1 MYNGEYTCE
10 DCVYWK
16 EKTARINEIQTFNYG
31 RHLNLPQYRCIKTD
45 LVITKNGVPV
55 ISNICKSFFKMSFE
69 AKMRKAVLR
78 ESK

>member
-10 DCVYWK
+10 DCVH
-16 EKTARINEIQTFNYG
+16 YG
-31 RHLNLPQYRCIKTD
+31 QQQYLCSETGLI
-45 LVITKNGVPV
+45 ITKNGVPV
-55 ISNICKSFFKMSFE
+55 IGNVCKDNFKMSFE

>member
-10 DCVYWK
+10 DCVYWSK
-16 EKTARINEIQTFNYG
+16 KVKTNYYG
-31 RHLNLPQYRCIKTD
+31 MFDCNAHYGQQQYRCIKTG
-45 LVITKNGVPV
+45 LIITKNGVPV
-55 ISNICKSFFKMSFE
+55 IGNVCKSFFKMSFE